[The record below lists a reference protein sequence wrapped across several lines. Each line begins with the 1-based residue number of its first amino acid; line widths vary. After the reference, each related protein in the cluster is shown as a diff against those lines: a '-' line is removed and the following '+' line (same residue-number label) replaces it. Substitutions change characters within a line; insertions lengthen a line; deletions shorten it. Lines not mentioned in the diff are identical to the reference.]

1 MEQLMNIIVNNGLGV
16 ASFAA
21 FIFFIFKYMSKMEV
35 TMEEI
40 SKTLTLIQNNLNTLQ
55 DRVNNIENI
64 VIKKE
69 D

>member
-55 DRVNNIENI
+55 NRVDSIENI

>member
-55 DRVNNIENI
+55 ARVDSIENI

>member
-55 DRVNNIENI
+55 ARVDNIENI